1 MNTPSVKAIETFV
14 KAVELG
20 SIRQAA
26 QAHATSHQAAS
37 QAIAQLEQHLG
48 VRLLHRTTRSLTLT
62 EEGRTFLE
70 NVQPALA
77 ALDRALLLARE
88 TKDKIS
94 GPLRI
99 VGPKSCF
106 APILMPVLD
115 AFCTTYPGIKP
126 DVQLDDGVGNW
137 VEDRVDVGFRIGT
150 SAHESVISR
159 QLFPFQLIVCASP
172 RYLDKYGLPTSL
184 DDLDQHR
191 CSMYRYAPTGK
202 VSPWFLSIDGKIE
215 HRLMAPALA
224 TNDIELELQAILAGQ
239 VIGQAASMTAA
250 PLIRAGKLVPIL
262 LEHTCAPMSLH
273 VYYGS
278 RVAQPKRVR
287 AFIDAVISRLVDCP
301 DYVLSEKELSS
312 ALQQWKRSRKHH
324 RL

>member
-1 MNTPSVKAIETFV
+1 MTTPSVKAIETFV

-26 QAHATSHQAAS
+26 QAQAMSHQAAS
-37 QAIAQLEQHLG
+37 QAIAQLEHHLA

-88 TKDKIS
+88 TKDEIS

-115 AFCTTYPGIKP
+115 AFCTAYPDIKP
-126 DVQLDDGVGNW
+126 DIQLDDGVGNW

-150 SAHESVISR
+150 SPHDSVISR
-159 QLFPFQLIVCASP
+159 PLFPFQLVVCASP
-172 RYLDKYGLPTSL
+172 RYLDTYGLPSSL
-184 DDLDQHR
+184 EELSQHR
-191 CSMYRYAPTGK
+191 CSMYRHAPTGK

-215 HRLMAPALA
+215 HRVMVPALA
-224 TNDIELELQAILAGQ
+224 TNDVDMELQAILAGQ
-239 VIGQAASMTAA
+239 VIGQAASATMA
-250 PLIRAGKLVPIL
+250 PLVRAGKLVPIL
-262 LEHTCAPMSLH
+262 LQHTCAPMSLH

-278 RVAQPKRVR
+278 RAAQPKRVR
-287 AFIDAVISRLVDCP
+287 AFIDLVISRLADCP
-301 DYVLSEKELSS
+301 DYVLSERELAG
-312 ALQQWKRSRKHH
+312 ALRAWKRSRKHH
-324 RL
+324 A